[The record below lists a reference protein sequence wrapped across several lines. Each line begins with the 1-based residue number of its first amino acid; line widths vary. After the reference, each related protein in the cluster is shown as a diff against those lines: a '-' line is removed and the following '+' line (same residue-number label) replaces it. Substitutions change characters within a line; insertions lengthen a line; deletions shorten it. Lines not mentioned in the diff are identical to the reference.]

1 MLVTV
6 NTQRIILHVDMDAF
20 YASVEQRDNP
30 SLRGKPVVV
39 GGRPEERGVVAAA
52 SYEARK
58 FGIRSAMPM
67 SRALRLCSDAIRQ
80 PPHFTEYRKASD
92 IIRGVFLEYTDII
105 EPVSLDEAYLDVSQ
119 EISVFEESIR
129 IGHRIKEKIKD
140 RTELVASVGIGPNKF
155 LAKIASDFNKPDGFC
170 IIHPDE
176 AMDFLAPLPVRL
188 IPGVGEKTEQRLQQL
203 RIETI
208 SQLRGFTQQSLQSAL
223 GSKHGE
229 RLYQLARG
237 IYHNPVTVDRV
248 RKSLS
253 QEQTFPQDISS
264 MDRMETIIQS
274 LADDV
279 SQLLKKKGLRGRN
292 ISIKVKFHDFKTATR
307 TTTLEHRTDD
317 AQEISDAALQLLH
330 VLSLNGRRVRLL
342 GVRSAGFEEKVEKID
357 QNPKDDLQLR
367 LWDE

>member
-6 NTQRIILHVDMDAF
+6 NSPRIILHVDMDAF

-39 GGRPEERGVVAAA
+39 GGSPEERGVVAAA

-58 FGIRSAMPM
+58 YGIRSAMPM
-67 SRALRLCSDAIRQ
+67 SRALRLCPEAIRQ
-80 PPHFTEYRKASD
+80 PPHFTEYRNASD
-92 IIRGVFLEYTDII
+92 IIRGVFLEYTEII
-105 EPVSLDEAYLDVSQ
+105 EPVSLDEAYLDVSK
-119 EISVFEESIR
+119 EISVFEESIS
-129 IGHRIKEKIKD
+129 ISNQIKEKIND
-140 RTELVASVGIGPNKF
+140 RTQLVASVGIGPNKF

-208 SQLRGFTQQSLQSAL
+208 SQLRGFTQESLQGAL

-237 IYHNPVTVDRV
+237 IDHNPVTVDRV

-264 MDRMETIIQS
+264 MERMETIIQS

-279 SQLLKKKGLRGRN
+279 SQLLKKRGLKGRN
-292 ISIKVKFHDFKTATR
+292 ISIKVKFHDFKIATR
-307 TTTLEHRTDD
+307 TTTLDHRTNDV
-317 AQEISDAALQLLH
+317 QEISDAALYLLH

-342 GVRSAGFEEKVEKID
+342 GVRSAGFEEKVDKIYL
-357 QNPKDDLQLR
+357 NPKDDLQLR
-367 LWDE
+367 FWDE